1 MPESLPEASGKDLFS
16 TINFDTNRRSFLR
29 TAGAIGAAGSVV
41 GLLAAC
47 GKDDATAPVNRAVV
61 TLPLTSD
68 TDILKFALFLELLEA
83 DFYTKAVA
91 KGILNGA
98 VLTLGTSIRDHET
111 VHVAALQTALGAN
124 AFTSSDVAFDFGASL
139 NSQTTFLAT
148 AEVLEKTGVGAYLG
162 ALGSITSRSLR
173 TTAGSI
179 FTIEARH
186 LAAIRVYN
194 NASAGPVQTA
204 FEVGV
209 AAADVVAAVVGT
221 GFVKRGLG

>member
-1 MPESLPEASGKDLFS
+1 MPESTPETSGHDLFS

-29 TAGAIGAAGSVV
+29 TAGAIGAAGSVI

-47 GKDDATAPVNRAVV
+47 GKDSTTAPVSKAVV

-68 TDILKFALFLELLEA
+68 TDILKFALFLELLES

-91 KGILNGA
+91 KGILSGA
-98 VLTLGTSIRDHET
+98 VLTLATSIRDHEQT
-111 VHVAALQTALGAN
+111 HVSALQSALGAS
-124 AFTSSDVAFDFGASL
+124 AFTSADVSFDFGTSL
-139 NSQTTFLAT
+139 TSQATFLAT
-148 AEVLEKTGVGAYLG
+148 SEVLEKTGVGAYLG
-162 ALGSITSRSLR
+162 ALGAITSRAVR

-179 FTIEARH
+179 YTIECRH

-194 NASAGPVQTA
+194 NASAGPVQVA

-209 AAADVVAAVVGT
+209 AAADVVTAVVGT
-221 GFVKRGLG
+221 GFVKKGLG